1 MGIAFSDLLHLT
13 CRSLL
18 NNPLRSVLTTLGV
31 FMGVTAVSATLQ
43 VGNIS
48 RAVIEQRLAERDAPQ
63 VTLFPQW
70 VPGPGDRIQLQL
82 PDMEFLRQ
90 RLKGLAAISA
100 YDWAGSRAVLFQ
112 DRETYPSSGAITQ
125 EFLQTSGKKIIAGRF
140 FSPADFTNYRPVAI
154 IDEVLASQL
163 FQEQNP
169 VGQRV
174 YVDRQP
180 YVVVGIIAASTGE
193 EEDPSRGLLLIPM
206 ALHSALTGSR
216 EIGSIRLRPYSLDD
230 LDSMGE
236 QAEKLLAQRF
246 PGQKFFTWNNVED
259 ILEQR
264 RILQLTSQA
273 LAAVG
278 AIALL
283 VGGVGIANIMIA
295 AVTERTAEIGLR
307 RAIGATRQEIML
319 QFVLEAGILSL
330 LGGAI
335 AIGTV
340 HGLTVVVADQFE
352 LPYRFEVKTAV
363 FSISAAIGV
372 GVGASLLPA
381 LRASQLDPVKAL
393 RSE

>member
-1 MGIAFSDLLHLT
+1 MSIAFRDLLSLT

-63 VTLFPQW
+63 VSLFPQW

-90 RLKGLAAISA
+90 RLKGLEAISA
-100 YDWAGSRAVLFQ
+100 YDWAGSREVLFQ
-112 DRETYPSSGAITQ
+112 DRETYPSLGAVTQ
-125 EFLQTSGKKIIAGRF
+125 DFLLTSGKKMRAGRF
-140 FSPADFTNYRPVAI
+140 FSQADFTNYRPVAI
-154 IDEVLASQL
+154 IDEILANQL
-163 FQEQNP
+163 FQAQDP

-180 YVVVGIIAASTGE
+180 YVVLGIIAANRD

-206 ALHSALTGSR
+206 TLHSALTGSR
-216 EIGSIRLRPYSLDD
+216 EIGSIRLRPYRLDD
-230 LDSMGE
+230 LDVMGE
-236 QAEKLLAQRF
+236 QAEKLLSQRF

-264 RILQLTSQA
+264 KILQLTSQA
-273 LAAVG
+273 LTAVG

-307 RAIGATRQEIML
+307 RAIGATQQEIML
-319 QFVLEAGILSL
+319 QFMLEAGILSL

-340 HGLTVVVADQFE
+340 HGLTLVVADVFE
-352 LPYRFEVKTAV
+352 LPYQFEVITAI
-363 FSISAAIGV
+363 FSLGSAIGV
-372 GVGASLLPA
+372 GVGASFLPA

-393 RSE
+393 RAD